1 MPSSIPFCSGKK
13 EYCVGT
19 EVVCSVPVSLF
30 IKPGDDCR
38 IFFSE
43 ADKFRK
49 VNVNHLTDI
58 PIFVEYLSG
67 KGQLSML
74 LFIVYVALPFT
85 V

>member
-1 MPSSIPFCSGKK
+1 MPSSITFCSGKK

-19 EVVCSVPVSLF
+19 VCSVPISLF
-30 IKPGDDCR
+30 IKTGDGCR

-43 ADKFRK
+43 VDKFRK

-67 KGQLSML
+67 KGHLSML
-74 LFIVYVALPFT
+74 LFIVYVAVRFT